1 MKTNSSPVAI
11 FLAYAVFCVFWFF
24 KTPVD
29 LAHTFFDAVD
39 RRLNKWMVRIL
50 GD

>member
-11 FLAYAVFCVFWFF
+11 FLAYAVFCIFWFF

-29 LAHTFFDAVD
+29 FAHDFFAEAD
-39 RRLNKWMVRIL
+39 RRLNNWMVRIL